1 MAFTPVS
8 LHQFDKKLEKY
19 TKKDTVLRERVIK
32 KIKEIVENPEIGVP
46 KRHELRGYRAL
57 HVDPFVIFYAII
69 GNKVVLTYF
78 EHHDKVYQ
86 DAAKFAP
93 RILTGLRARLALEE
107 AGISQDSFADFLE
120 DIKKPKTKRK

>member
-8 LHQFDKKLEKY
+8 LRQFDNKLEKY

-69 GNKVVLTYF
+69 GNKIVLTYF

-93 RILTGLRARLALEE
+93 RLLTGLRARLALEE